1 MPASAHVAHIAQA
14 QRSSAAIAARVNGI
28 FDVAH
33 AGEYCLASSSEVAAA
48 AAAAAA
54 VPVDAAAGLQL
65 VGCMEALLQV
75 TAINMI
81 MTATMTLSSITKIVS
96 IS

>member
-33 AGEYCLASSSEVAAA
+33 AGEYCLASTSEVA

-75 TAINMI
+75 TAIDMI
-81 MTATMTLSSITKIVS
+81 MTATMTLSSITKIVF

>member
-48 AAAAAA
+48 AA

-65 VGCMEALLQV
+65 VGCMESLLQV
-75 TAINMI
+75 TAIDMI
-81 MTATMTLSSITKIVS
+81 TTATMTLSSITKIVF

>member
-33 AGEYCLASSSEVAAA
+33 AGEYCLASTSEVAA

-75 TAINMI
+75 TAIDMI
-81 MTATMTLSSITKIVS
+81 MTATMTLSSITKIVF